1 MHKIIYPMSICLLLT
16 VTIYAQNLVLNP
28 SFETFS
34 PCPLGPGELV
44 NAQNWDDVNSG
55 ADSTSSPDL
64 YAACS
69 WQIGGVNSPNA
80 LLGYQPSR
88 TGVAHAGIIPY
99 EAIALFGCISLG
111 SSEYREYIRGTLLS
125 TLQAGQSYEV
135 SFYVSLAN
143 SAKFAIS
150 DMGVYFSP
158 NPIQQNFGTQP
169 GVLQVTPQLTYS
181 GILLSDTAQWVKLQ
195 WNYTASGNENYFVIG
210 NFKNDANTN
219 WQCVNASSF
228 FPYCYY
234 FIDDVSVVSLTSA
247 APFANLGSSD
257 TVFCEKQSINFF
269 DLSTNAPTSWQ
280 WTFTGAAP
288 SSSTLQ
294 NPIGIYY
301 PSYGSFDVQL
311 IACNAAGCDTI
322 IFPQFITEYP
332 NPLAPAI
339 SINGSQ
345 YCSSPALSYA
355 WYNTI
360 NLTQVLATTPC
371 FTPTIP
377 GNYFV
382 LISDS
387 NGCSTPSS
395 SITFSSMQNSIVT
408 NGIYAWVAHDKIMVT
423 NSSGKIRV
431 ELFSLDAKLLHSSTE
446 NIGTLA
452 FDKPVYPVLL
462 LIRNE
467 HGNLH
472 KQILY

>member
-1 MHKIIYPMSICLLLT
+1 MRSTISATALCMLLT

-28 SFETFS
+28 SFETLS
-34 PCPLGPGELV
+34 PCPLGPGELI
-44 NAQNWDDVNSG
+44 NAQDWDDVNSG

-99 EAIALFGCISLG
+99 EAIALFGCLSLG

-143 SAKFAIS
+143 GAKFAVS
-150 DMGVYFSP
+150 DFGVYFSP
-158 NPIQQNFGTQP
+158 TPIQQNFGTQP
-169 GVLQVTPQLTYS
+169 GVLQVAPQLTYT
-181 GILLSDTAQWVKLQ
+181 GGLLSDTAQWVKLQ
-195 WNYTASGNENYFVIG
+195 WNYVATGNENYFVIG

-219 WQCVNASSF
+219 WQCVNPNSF

-234 FIDDVSVVSLTSA
+234 FIDDVSVQSLTSA
-247 APFANLGSSD
+247 APLANLSSSD
-257 TVFCEKQSINFF
+257 TVFCEKQSIDFF
-269 DLSTNAPTSWQ
+269 DLSTNSPTSWE

-288 SSSTLQ
+288 ASSTLQ
-294 NPIGIYY
+294 NPTGIYY
-301 PSYGSFDVQL
+301 PGYGSFDVQL
-311 IACNAAGCDTI
+311 IACNGAGCDTAT
-322 IFPQFITEYP
+322 FSQFITEYP
-332 NPLAPAI
+332 NPPAPII

-345 YCSSPALSYA
+345 YCSTPAVSYS

-360 NLTQVLATTPC
+360 NLTQVLSTTQC
-371 FTPTIP
+371 FAPTVP

-395 SITFSSMQNSIVT
+395 TVIFSSLENNIT
-408 NGIYAWVAHDKIMVT
+408 KNGIAAWVANDKILVT
-423 NSSGKIRV
+423 NTAGKIRI
-431 ELFSLDAKLLHSSTE
+431 ELYSIDAKLLYRSVE
-446 NIGTLA
+446 NAGRFQL
-452 FDKPVYPVLL
+452 DKINYPVFL
-462 LIRNE
+462 LISNE
-467 HGNLH
+467 QGILY
-472 KQILY
+472 KQIMY